1 MTQDDHALRQEM
13 DRVLRVGRLIVL
25 AMVLGISAFAVVATV
40 LQAGGAV
47 EEGLVPPGI
56 LPLVAGAVLILLFTA
71 PIVRRAVWE
80 SAQPAVEELPQR
92 WLTALI
98 VASAVREGAGLLG
111 IVLGMLAGSS
121 FWIIALG
128 GAAVAAMALT
138 FPRGEE
144 LESEI
149 RRRGGAPLRP
159 APGLALPPRR

>member
-1 MTQDDHALRQEM
+1 MTPDEDALRQEM

-25 AMVLGISAFAVVATV
+25 AMVMGISTFAVVATV

-47 EEGLVPPGI
+47 EGGLVPPGI

-71 PIVRRAVWE
+71 PIVRRVVWE
-80 SAQPAVEELPQR
+80 SAQPPLEELPQR
-92 WLTALI
+92 WLTALL

-111 IVLGMLAGSS
+111 IVLGMLAGST
-121 FWIIALG
+121 FWILAMG
-128 GAAVAAMALT
+128 GAAVASLALT

-149 RRRGGAPLRP
+149 RHRGARPLRAASGSP
-159 APGLALPPRR
+159 LPPRR

>member
-1 MTQDDHALRQEM
+1 MTPDDHALRHEM

-25 AMVLGISAFAVVATV
+25 AMILGISTFAVVATV
-40 LQAGGAV
+40 LLAGGAV
-47 EEGLVPPGI
+47 EGGLVPPGI

-71 PIVRRAVWE
+71 PIVRRVVWE
-80 SAQPAVEELPQR
+80 SAQPAVEALPQR
-92 WLTALI
+92 WLTALL

-111 IVLGMLAGSS
+111 IVLGMLAGSTV
-121 FWIIALG
+121 WIIALG
-128 GAAVAAMALT
+128 GAAVAALALT

-159 APGLALPPRR
+159 APGSPLPPQR